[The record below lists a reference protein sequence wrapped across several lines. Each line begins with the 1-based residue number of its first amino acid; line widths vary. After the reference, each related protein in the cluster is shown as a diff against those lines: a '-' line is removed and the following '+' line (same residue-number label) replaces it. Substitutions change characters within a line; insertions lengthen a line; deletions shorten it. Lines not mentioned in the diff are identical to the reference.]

1 MKNLSGILGSK
12 INSFMNNRS
21 CHFSMRLL
29 VWGGII
35 FVCMTQSLFA
45 SGIVKGKVF
54 DKNTKDALPGANI
67 IIKGTSIGAAADIQG
82 VYTIPNAPS
91 GEQTIVVSC
100 IGYSTISVEV
110 TVPEEGSLQQ
120 DFKLESVVL
129 KGDKVT
135 ITAQALGQN
144 KAINTQLTART
155 IKNVVSAE
163 RIQELP
169 DESAAAALSRLPG
182 VSLQDGDKVVIRGLQ
197 AKMNAVLING
207 VALPSTDMNDRSTNL
222 GFISSNML
230 AGIEVTKVITPDMDA
245 NTIGGVVDLKIR
257 EAQTGFH
264 VDLLS
269 QGMYNTQDHTSDN
282 YKFWGSMSQRF
293 INDKLGVFVQGNA
306 ERINGGLDQTSAGYG
321 ISDNEIDFGY
331 APYFMNTFTFT
342 DEENVVS
349 NYGGSLILDYK
360 LPSGKIVLQNTLAHT
375 INDNARHRTVYS
387 FTSPIQ
393 PRFSINR
400 DKHNKELMINAL
412 QMDYDF
418 GFIKM
423 QLGLAH
429 SFSDKNTD
437 IRYGDAGTNLD
448 FTNTTNPVQFL
459 SATGD
464 TLTADDFQDD
474 DRLKLKTE
482 DVYGMIIPEENWR
495 DAAMAGWAVTRS
507 EAFKQH
513 LYNANLDFMVPLA
526 FSRSF
531 SGNIKFGGKLTRSTR
546 ENDANETYHRVGDN
560 DFYAAVP
567 DFIPGKTLN
576 ASGKV
581 ENKLTLGDIR
591 NNDYNRGG
599 YYLNGDWDYKYAFN
613 IDMMDRFMVEAQ
625 DGWDHVPAH
634 AANSARNDFEG
645 TETFSAGYL
654 MGDFNFGSRLSL
666 LGGLRY
672 EHYNMDYKANFVYVT
687 HDVDG
692 DCAIPDTL
700 NTVNRNDDDF
710 FPNAQLRFKF
720 TDWADLRMAY
730 SKSIIRPD
738 YLAIIPSTLF
748 AGSSHS
754 VGNSRLKPTISDNLD
769 LSFSVYNN
777 KIGLITLG
785 GFYKEMQDIFFASNI
800 YYKNIGL
807 YDISFPDSAAW
818 RALGFKKLPAP
829 SDKINSYLNNPNPAY
844 VKGLEVEWQTNFWY
858 LPNPFDKLVFNI
870 NYARIWSEMDYQQII
885 NKQETYTYTD
895 PKTGRPRT
903 GTRYVTTDTIRTA
916 QLLNQGDHVVN
927 IALGTDYKGFS
938 GRLSFNFQS
947 GVVSYIGGRPEADQ
961 YIGNVYKWDLT
972 LQQKLPVR
980 GMTLAFNGINIFHN
994 VNKAY
999 QKFPNELGGS
1009 INENL
1014 IRTTYAPRK
1023 FEFSLRYSL

>member
-1 MKNLSGILGSK
+1 MKNL
-12 INSFMNNRS
+12 F
-21 CHFSMRLL
+21 
-29 VWGGII
+29 GII
-35 FVCMTQSLFA
+35 RVAIYSLMNGMFCRFSRRVIVLGGLVFICMTQSLFA
-45 SGIVKGKVF
+45 AGTIRGKVI
-54 DKNTKDALPGANI
+54 DRSTKDALPGANI
-67 IIKGTSIGAAADIQG
+67 LIKGTSIGAAADIQG
-82 VYTIPNAPS
+82 NYTISNAPA
-91 GEQTIVVSC
+91 GEQTIVVSY
-100 IGYSTISVEV
+100 IGYNAVSVVV
-110 TVPEEGSLQQ
+110 TVPEDGSLQQ

-129 KGDKVT
+129 KGDKVV
-135 ITAQALGQN
+135 ITAQAVGQM
-144 KAINTQLTART
+144 KAINTQLSART

-163 RIQELP
+163 KIQELP

-222 GFISSNML
+222 GFISANML

-245 NTIGGVVDLKIR
+245 NTIGGVVNLKIMD
-257 EAQTGFH
+257 APVGFH
-264 VDLLS
+264 FDVLN
-269 QGMYNTQDHTSDN
+269 QGMFNTQDRTTDN
-282 YKFWGSMSQRF
+282 YKFWGSVSNRF
-293 INDKLGVFVQGNA
+293 LNDKLGVFVQGNA

-342 DEENVVS
+342 DEENIIS
-349 NYGGSLILDYK
+349 NYGGSVIMDYK
-360 LPSGKIVLQNTLAHT
+360 LPAGKIVLQNTLAHT
-375 INDNARHRTVYS
+375 ITDNARHRTVYS

-393 PRFSINR
+393 PRFSLNR
-400 DKHNKELMINAL
+400 DKHNKELMLNAL
-412 QMDYDF
+412 QAEYDF

-423 QLGLAH
+423 EMGLAH

-448 FTNTTNPVQFL
+448 FTNTSNPVQFI
-459 SATGD
+459 SANGD

-482 DVYGMIIPEENWR
+482 DVYGMIIPDENWK

-513 LYNANLDFMVPLA
+513 LYNANLDFTVPFA
-526 FSRSF
+526 VSKFA
-531 SGNIKFGGKLTRSTR
+531 SGSIKFGGKFTRSNR

-560 DFYAAVP
+560 DFYSAVP

-581 ENKLTLGDIR
+581 ENKLTLGDAR
-591 NNDYNRGG
+591 NYDYNRGK
-599 YYLNGDWDYKYAFN
+599 YYLNGDWDYNYAFN
-613 IDMMDRFMVEAQ
+613 IDLMDRFMVESQ

-634 AANSARNDFEG
+634 AANSAKDDFKG
-645 TETFSAGYL
+645 DETFSAGYL

-666 LGGLRY
+666 IGGLRY

-692 DCAIPDTL
+692 DCAVPDSL
-700 NTVNRNDDDF
+700 NTVKRNDDDY

-720 TDWADLRMAY
+720 TDWADVRMAY

-748 AGSSHS
+748 AGSSHT
-754 VGNSRLKPTISDNLD
+754 VGNSRLKPTIADNLD
-769 LSFSVYNN
+769 LNFSVYNN
-777 KIGLITLG
+777 KIGLFTIG

-818 RALGFKKLPAP
+818 RALGFTKLPAP

-844 VKGLEVEWQTNFWY
+844 VRGLEVEWQTNFWY
-858 LPNPFDKLVFNI
+858 LPNPLNKMVLNI

-885 NKQETYTYTD
+885 NKQESYTYID
-895 PKTGRPRT
+895 PRTGRPRT
-903 GTRYVTTDTIRTA
+903 GTRYVTTDTVRNA
-916 QLLNQGDHVVN
+916 RLLNQGDHVVN
-927 IALGTDYKGFS
+927 IALGTDIKGFS
-938 GRLSFNFQS
+938 GRLSFNLQS
-947 GVVSYIGGRPEADQ
+947 DVISYIGGRPEADQ
-961 YIGNVYKWDLT
+961 YIGNIYKWDLT
-972 LQQKLPVR
+972 LQQKLPIK
-980 GMTLAFNGINIFHN
+980 GMTLAFNGINLFHN
-994 VNKAY
+994 VTKAY
-999 QKFPNELGGS
+999 QKFPNKLGGS

-1023 FEFSLRYSL
+1023 FEFNVRYSL

>member
-1 MKNLSGILGSK
+1 MKNLFGIIRSVTCSLT
-12 INSFMNNRS
+12 NSMS
-21 CHFSMRLL
+21 CRCSMRFL
-29 VWGGII
+29 VLAGMI
-35 FVCMTQSLFA
+35 FLFMTPSLYA
-45 SGIVKGKVF
+45 AGVVKGKVV
-54 DKNTKDALPGANI
+54 DKNTKEALPGANI
-67 IIKGTSIGAAADIQG
+67 FIKGTSIGAAANIEG
-82 VYTIPNAPS
+82 GYTIPNAPS
-91 GEQTIVVSC
+91 GEQTIVVSY
-100 IGYSTISVEV
+100 IGYNSMSVVV
-110 TVPEEGSLQQ
+110 TVPEDGTLQK
-120 DFKLESVVL
+120 DFQLESVVL
-129 KGDKVT
+129 KGDKIVV
-135 ITAQALGQN
+135 TAQAEGQM
-144 KAINTQLTART
+144 KAINTQLSART

-163 RIQELP
+163 RIQEFP

-245 NTIGGVVDLKIR
+245 NTIGGVVNLKIMD
-257 EAQTGFH
+257 APVGVHFD
-264 VDLLS
+264 VLS
-269 QGMYNTQDHTSDN
+269 QGMFNTQDHTSDN
-282 YKFWGSMSQRF
+282 YKFWGSVSNRF
-293 INDKLGVFVQGNA
+293 LKDKLGVFVQGNA

-342 DEENVVS
+342 DEENVIS
-349 NYGGSLILDYK
+349 NYGGSIIMDYK
-360 LPSGKIVLQNTLAHT
+360 LPAGKIVLQNTLAHT
-375 INDNARHRTVYS
+375 INDNARHRTLYS

-400 DKHNKELMINAL
+400 DKHNKELMLNAL
-412 QMDYDF
+412 QAEYDF

-423 QLGLAH
+423 EMGLAH

-448 FTNTTNPVQFL
+448 FTNTSNPIQFIG
-459 SATGD
+459 ANGD
-464 TLTADDFQDD
+464 SLTADDFQDD
-474 DRLKLKTE
+474 DRLKLTTE
-482 DVYGMIIPEENWR
+482 DVYGMIIPDENWR
-495 DAAMAGWAVTRS
+495 NAAMAGWAVTRS
-507 EAFKQH
+507 EEFKQH
-513 LYNANLDFMVPLA
+513 LYNANLDFTLPLA
-526 FSRSF
+526 FSKF
-531 SGNIKFGGKLTRSTR
+531 ASGNIKFGGKFTRSTR

-581 ENKLTLGDIR
+581 ENKLTLGDAR
-591 NNDYNRGG
+591 NYDYSRGG
-599 YYLNGDWDYKYAFN
+599 YYLNGDWDYNYAFD
-613 IDMMDRFMVEAQ
+613 IDLMDRFMVESQA
-625 DGWDHVPAH
+625 GWDHVPAH
-634 AANSARNDFEG
+634 ASNSAKDDFKG
-645 TETFSAGYL
+645 DETFSAGYL
-654 MGDFNFGSRLSL
+654 MGDFNFGSRLSFI
-666 LGGLRY
+666 GGLRY

-700 NTVNRNDDDF
+700 NSVNRNDDDL

-738 YLAIIPSTLF
+738 YHAIIPSTLF

-754 VGNSRLKPTISDNLD
+754 VGNSRLKPTLADNLD
-769 LSFSVYNN
+769 LSCSVYNN
-777 KIGLITLG
+777 KIGLFTFG
-785 GFYKEMQDIFFASNI
+785 GFYKEMQDIFYATNI

-818 RALGFKKLPAP
+818 QALGFTDLPAP

-858 LPNPFDKLVFNI
+858 LPNFLNKMVLNI

-885 NKQETYTYTD
+885 NKQETYTYID
-895 PKTGRPRT
+895 PRTGRPRS

-916 QLLNQGDHVVN
+916 RLLNQGDHVVN
-927 IALGTDYKGFS
+927 VALGIDHKGFS
-938 GRLSFNFQS
+938 GRLSFNLQS
-947 GVVSYIGGRPEADQ
+947 GVISYIGGRPEADQ
-961 YIGNVYKWDLT
+961 YIGDVYKWDLT
-972 LQQKLPVR
+972 LQQKLPIK
-980 GMTLAFNGINIFHN
+980 GMTVAFNGINLFHN
-994 VNKAY
+994 VSKAY

-1014 IRTTYAPRK
+1014 IRTTYSPRK
-1023 FEFSLRYSL
+1023 FEFNVRYSL